1 MIWTAEYEHMI
12 NGKNGSCCICNWH
25 HLSWTTDVIPSGN
38 SCAANDNNTQVLQCS
53 LISSFQGHANT
64 LVLVLQTGKLWRGW
78 GGKPTNHSKCTLEPP
93 QGGHLE
99 SVSSFPCSLNHA
111 LWSQARCNDFP
122 CNKRLCIDG
131 ITDAL
136 KTKSVFNNKMILDIT
151 DTFSLESFYLM
162 IKNFMLIKC

>member
-1 MIWTAEYEHMI
+1 MGEVANPQITASAHW
-12 NGKNGSCCICNWH
+12 SH
-25 HLSWTTDVIPSGN
+25 HRVGILS
-38 SCAANDNNTQVLQCS
+38 LY
-53 LISSFQGHANT
+53 
-64 LVLVLQTGKLWRGW
+64 R
-78 GGKPTNHSKCTLEPP
+78 
-93 QGGHLE
+93 
-99 SVSSFPCSLNHA
+99 FPCSPTHA

-151 DTFSLESFYLM
+151 DTLSLESFYL